1 MFVEK
6 KIESL
11 CTRDM
16 TFLLGQ
22 QLQLLHAV
30 ENLQVEEAETPEA
43 FYINAEVGSK
53 AGGGETVYPVWI
65 RCRRQT
71 GEIEDFSCECA
82 AFQDEPGMCRHC
94 VAAALAYLEQKKS
107 AERMKLYR
115 GLLAFGQRDAA
126 GYGGICDASSDAEAK
141 AGRDDRA
148 DSKAVR
154 DRTELLL
161 WKKELR
167 ADLSDSGKQRQELC
181 AAQSE

>member
-1 MFVEK
+1 MFDEK

-53 AGGGETVYPVWI
+53 AGGGEIVYPVWI

-82 AFQDEPGMCRHC
+82 AFQDEPACADTAWQRRLHIWNRRK
-94 VAAALAYLEQKKS
+94 VQ
-107 AERMKLYR
+107 R
-115 GLLAFGQRDAA
+115 G
-126 GYGGICDASSDAEAK
+126 
-141 AGRDDRA
+141 
-148 DSKAVR
+148 
-154 DRTELLL
+154 
-161 WKKELR
+161 
-167 ADLSDSGKQRQELC
+167 
-181 AAQSE
+181 

>member
-1 MFVEK
+1 
-6 KIESL
+6 
-11 CTRDM
+11 M

-115 GLLAFGQRDAA
+115 GLLAESRKEHSDKEMLLAMEAYAMRRRMQKQKPEGQLTIR
-126 GYGGICDASSDAEAK
+126 
-141 AGRDDRA
+141 
-148 DSKAVR
+148 SKR
-154 DRTELLL
+154 
-161 WKKELR
+161 LR
-167 ADLSDSGKQRQELC
+167 LPQKR
-181 AAQSE
+181 

>member
-1 MFVEK
+1 MFDEK

-71 GEIEDFSCECA
+71 GEIEDFSCVCA
-82 AFQDEPGMCRHC
+82 DTVWQRRLHIWNRRK
-94 VAAALAYLEQKKS
+94 VQ
-107 AERMKLYR
+107 R
-115 GLLAFGQRDAA
+115 G
-126 GYGGICDASSDAEAK
+126 
-141 AGRDDRA
+141 
-148 DSKAVR
+148 
-154 DRTELLL
+154 
-161 WKKELR
+161 
-167 ADLSDSGKQRQELC
+167 
-181 AAQSE
+181 